1 MFHLQKKCDTDYNR
15 GYFPFGLISFLK
27 GGTLYSM
34 RKKVKNSL
42 FIILGSAILSF
53 GLVYFNMENNL
64 ADGGF
69 TGITL
74 ILYFVFQ
81 FNPAISNLLLNIPL
95 FFIGWKILGRT
106 TFIYTLIG
114 TFSVS
119 LFLELFQRFQLIH
132 IPLHDDMTLAA
143 LFAGVFIGVG
153 LGIVFRYGGTTGGVD
168 IIAKLGFRYLGWSM
182 GKTMFIFDAVVIT
195 SSLIYLNYREAMY
208 TLVAVFIAAKVIDF
222 IQQGAYSAKASFIIS
237 DHSKAIAEAIAKEMD
252 RGATLLKG
260 KGSFTNSERE
270 VLYCVVGRNELIR
283 LKTLVEKIDPHAFVT
298 VNDVQDVI
306 GEGFT
311 LDENKQPLQH

>member
-1 MFHLQKKCDTDYNR
+1 MAY
-15 GYFPFGLISFLK
+15 
-27 GGTLYSM
+27 
-34 RKKVKNSL
+34 KVRFKNIL
-42 FIILGSAILSF
+42 FILLGSSILSF

-74 ILYFVFQ
+74 ILYFMFLI
-81 FNPAISNLLLNIPL
+81 NPAISNLVLNIPL
-95 FFIGWKILGRT
+95 FFIGWKILGKI
-106 TFIYTLIG
+106 TFIYTMIG
-114 TFSVS
+114 TIGVS
-119 LFLELFQRFQLIH
+119 IFLEIFQRYPFVS

-168 IIAKLGFRYLGWSM
+168 IIAKLGFKYLGWSM
-182 GKTMFIFDAVVIT
+182 GKTMFMFDALVIA

-208 TLVAVFIAAKVIDF
+208 TLLAVFIAAKVIDF
-222 IQQGAYSAKASFIIS
+222 IQQGAYSAKASHIIS
-237 DHSKAIAEAIAKEMD
+237 DRVPDIADAILKEMD
-252 RGATLLKG
+252 RGATILKG
-260 KGSFTNSERE
+260 KGSFTGSDKEI
-270 VLYCVVGRNELIR
+270 LYCVVGRNELIR
-283 LKTLVEKIDPHAFVT
+283 LKTLVERIDPHAFVT

-311 LDENKQPLQH
+311 LDENKKPLHM

>member
-1 MFHLQKKCDTDYNR
+1 MPYRVKFKNVL
-15 GYFPFGLISFLK
+15 LIL
-27 GGTLYSM
+27 
-34 RKKVKNSL
+34 
-42 FIILGSAILSF
+42 LGSAILSF

-74 ILYFVFQ
+74 ILYFIFA

-95 FFIGWKILGRT
+95 FFIGWKILGKT
-106 TFIYTLIG
+106 TFIYTIIG
-114 TFSVS
+114 TVGVS
-119 LFLELFQRFQLIH
+119 IFLEIFQRYTVVY

-168 IIAKLGFRYLGWSM
+168 IIAKLGFKYLGWSM
-182 GKTMFIFDAVVIT
+182 GKTMFMFDAVVIA

-208 TLVAVFIAAKVIDF
+208 TLLAVFVAAKVIDF
-222 IQQGAYSAKASFIIS
+222 IQQGAYSAKACFIIS
-237 DHSKAIAEAIAKEMD
+237 DSTSEIADAIMKEMD

-260 KGSFTNSERE
+260 QGSFTRTERE

-311 LDENKQPLQH
+311 LDENKKPIGI